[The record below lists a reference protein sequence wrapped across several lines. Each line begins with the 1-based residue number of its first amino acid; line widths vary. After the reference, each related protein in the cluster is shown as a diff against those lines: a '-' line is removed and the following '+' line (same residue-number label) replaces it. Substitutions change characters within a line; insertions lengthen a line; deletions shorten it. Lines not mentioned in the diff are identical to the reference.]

1 MLLPSNGPLRVI
13 PFIAIAVVYVPADA
27 RAQGPSFEDVM
38 RRAHEF
44 VVEYEDDLSMVV
56 AEEHYEQQVLNKD
69 GDLEEQRVLVSDYRV
84 TQLLPH
90 EFWFGVREVFEVD
103 GEVVRKRTTRPLRAL
118 RLSPGEDASDRF
130 KRIAEDNARFNIGD
144 VVRTFN
150 EPTFVL
156 SFLHPGNRD
165 RMHFVELGT
174 ERVDELP
181 TWVVGYR
188 EIPVD
193 GESFIETQDGDNL
206 LSRGRF
212 WIDPTNGRVVRSELI
227 AGDARVERT
236 ARITVDYR
244 LFPTLNLWL
253 PAQMR
258 EVYEATDATRLPTT
272 ITGAATYSNYRVPP
286 PAVASITVAWDP
298 SLDPSVVGYIVEW
311 GETSGHYSDATD
323 VGNITDYRIEGLV
336 EGERY
341 YVVVRAYTAA
351 GRRSSHSDETSG
363 MAIASSGIDRQSVR

>member
-1 MLLPSNGPLRVI
+1 
-13 PFIAIAVVYVPADA
+13 
-27 RAQGPSFEDVM
+27 M

-56 AEEHYEQQVLNKD
+56 AQEHYEQQVLNQE
-69 GDLEEQRVLVSDYRV
+69 GGLEEQRVLVSDYRV

-90 EFWFGVREVFEVD
+90 EFWFGVREVLEVD
-103 GEVVRKRTTRPLRAL
+103 GAVVRERTTRPLRAL
-118 RLSPGEDASDRF
+118 RLSPGEDASERF
-130 KRIAEDNARFNIGD
+130 RRIAEDNARFNIGD

-156 SFLHPGNRD
+156 SFLHPRNRD
-165 RMHFVELGT
+165 RIRFVELGAD
-174 ERVDELP
+174 RVGELS

-188 EIPVD
+188 EIRVD
-193 GESFIETQDGDNL
+193 GTSFIETQDGDNL
-206 LSRGRF
+206 LTRGRF

-258 EVYEATDATRLPTT
+258 EVYEATDSTRLPTT
-272 ITGAATYSNYRVPP
+272 ITGTATYSNYRVLS
-286 PAVASITVAWDP
+286 PAVASMTVAWDP
-298 SLDPSVVGYIVEW
+298 SLDASVVGYIVEW
-311 GETSGHYSDATD
+311 GETSGRYSDATD
-323 VGNITDYRIEGLV
+323 VGNATDYRIEGLV
-336 EGERY
+336 EGEMY
-341 YVVVRAYTAA
+341 YVAVRAYTAA
-351 GRRSSHSDETSG
+351 GVRSTHSDETSG
-363 MAIASSGIDRQSVR
+363 VAVMSSRIER

>member
-1 MLLPSNGPLRVI
+1 MSNGPIQVLAL
-13 PFIAIAVVYVPADA
+13 IAIAAACVPAGA
-27 RAQGPSFEDVM
+27 ATQEPSFADVM

-56 AEEHYEQQVLNKD
+56 AEEHYEQQVRNKD
-69 GDLEEQRVLVSDYRV
+69 GDVEERRVLVSDYRV
-84 TQLLPH
+84 AQLLPH

-103 GEVVRKRTTRPLRAL
+103 GAVVRKRTTRPLRAL
-118 RLSPGEDASDRF
+118 RLFPGEDASERF

-188 EIPVD
+188 EVPVD
-193 GESFIETQDGDNL
+193 GSSFIETQDGDNL
-206 LSRGRF
+206 LTRGRF

-244 LFPTLNLWL
+244 LFPALNLWL
-253 PAQMR
+253 PALMR
-258 EVYEATDATRLPTT
+258 EVYEATDATRHPTT
-272 ITGAATYSNYRVPP
+272 ITGTATYSNYRVPP
-286 PAVASITVAWDP
+286 PAVASMTVAWDP
-298 SLDPSVVGYIVEW
+298 SLDASVVGYIVEW
-311 GETSGHYSDATD
+311 GETSRRYTDATD
-323 VGNITDYRIEGLV
+323 VGNVTDYRIEGLV

-341 YVVVRAYTAA
+341 YVVVRSYTAA
-351 GRRSSHSDETSG
+351 GTRSSHSEETSG
-363 MAIASSGIDRQSVR
+363 MAVTSPGIDRQ